1 MCFFWVFL
9 KYGFVFMMVSRRSE
23 DSDGKQCH
31 ISFHLHLV
39 DGAQL
44 LHAVFVIELVLPIHG
59 DSEVLRIAADDHL
72 KVLPR
77 SKGEG
82 GKRHLLMTPAVR
94 QKGVPDKDTLLQARV
109 QVESDVGPSRWPQVH
124 AETLC
129 VMIGFSFDDDAAS
142 DCQPINQLTSERDT
156 QIT

>member
-1 MCFFWVFL
+1 
-9 KYGFVFMMVSRRSE
+9 MVSRRSE

-72 KVLPR
+72 RGDDSRFKKTNKQKTHHNMWMLGQGSKVT
-77 SKGEG
+77 SKYC
-82 GKRHLLMTPAVR
+82 PAV
-94 QKGVPDKDTLLQARV
+94 KGK
-109 QVESDVGPSRWPQVH
+109 E
-124 AETLC
+124 
-129 VMIGFSFDDDAAS
+129 AS
-142 DCQPINQLTSERDT
+142 AISS
-156 QIT
+156 